1 MKLTIVGMAGSFA
14 APSSPASCYL
24 VQADDAAGRTW
35 SLVLDLGNGSLGAL
49 QQVVDPFAVD
59 AVAISHMHPDHFAD
73 LCGYYVFLKYHPE
86 RGSERDPSR
95 IAVPLYG
102 PAEAESRLAASYGLP
117 DGETMTGQFDFRTWA
132 PGTTTQVG
140 PFTIEPVAVE
150 HPIPAFGVRVTG
162 PSTLDPGTVV
172 TLAYTGDTDLC
183 DGLYALAE
191 GADLLLAEAA
201 FVEGRDDACG
211 IHLTGRRA
219 GQVATKAGA
228 ARLLLT
234 HVPAWN
240 DPAVSVAEA
249 QAVYAGPVEVV
260 EQGRTY
266 VL

>member
-14 APSSPASCYL
+14 APASPASCYL

-49 QQVVDPFAVD
+49 QQVIDPFAVD

-73 LCGYYVFLKYHPE
+73 LCGYYVYRKYHPE
-86 RGSERDPSR
+86 RGSECDPSR
-95 IAVPLYG
+95 AAVPVYG
-102 PAEAESRLAASYGLP
+102 PAEAERRLADSYGLP
-117 DGETMTGQFDFRTWA
+117 DGETMAGQFDFRTWTPGA
-132 PGTTTQVG
+132 PATVG

-150 HPIPAFGVRVTG
+150 HPIPAYGVRVTG

-183 DGLYALAE
+183 DGVYALAE
-191 GADLLLAEAA
+191 SADLLLAEAA
-201 FVEGRDDACG
+201 FVEGRDHTPG

-219 GQVATKAGA
+219 GQLAAKSGAT
-228 ARLLLT
+228 RLLLT

-249 QAVYAGPVEVV
+249 RTAFDGPVEVV
-260 EQGRTY
+260 VQGRSY
-266 VL
+266 LI

>member
-86 RGSERDPSR
+86 RGSEVDTTRT
-95 IAVPLYG
+95 AVPLYG
-102 PAEAESRLAASYGLP
+102 PPEAERRLADSYGLP
-117 DGETMTGQFDFRTWA
+117 DGETMTGQFDFRTWT
-132 PGTTTQVG
+132 PGIPAQVG
-140 PFTIEPVAVE
+140 PFTIEPVPVE

-162 PSTLDPGTVV
+162 PSTLVPGTSA
-172 TLAYTGDTDLC
+172 TLAYTGDTDVC
-183 DGLYALAE
+183 EGVYALAE
-191 GADLLLAEAA
+191 SVDVLLAEAA
-201 FVEGRDDACG
+201 FVEGRDEASG

-219 GQVATKAGA
+219 GQVASKAGA
-228 ARLLLT
+228 GRLLLT

-249 QAVYAGPVEVV
+249 QAVYGGPVEVV

-266 VL
+266 LL

>member
-24 VQADDAAGRTW
+24 VQADDDAGRTW

-49 QQVVDPFAVD
+49 QQVIDPFAVD

-86 RGSERDPSR
+86 RGSEVDANRT
-95 IAVPLYG
+95 AVPLYG
-102 PAEAESRLAASYGLP
+102 PAEAERRLADSYGLP
-117 DGETMTGQFDFRTWA
+117 DGETMTGQFDFRTWI
-132 PGTTTQVG
+132 PGTSAQVG
-140 PFTIEPVAVE
+140 PFTLEPVAVE
-150 HPIPAFGVRVTG
+150 HPIPAYGVRVTG
-162 PSTLDPGTVV
+162 PSTLVPGTAV
-172 TLAYTGDTDLC
+172 TLAYTGDTDVC
-183 DGLYALAE
+183 EGLYALAQS
-191 GADLLLAEAA
+191 ADLLLAEAA

-249 QAVYAGPVEVV
+249 QAVYDGPVEVV
-260 EQGRTY
+260 EQGRSY
-266 VL
+266 LM